1 MLGALV
7 GSLGTSLISGAIDNM
22 FSAQNQARNW
32 QYKQLEMQQQQRY
45 NERNMQKQFEYSTR
59 SWQMQNEYNDPTNAV
74 ARWRAAGVAPQAVF
88 GSSPGGSGVAG
99 SLDTPDSSNPN
110 ASGTQSSRGYAPV
123 MTPAEAINLRNQTK
137 VADSQ
142 VKVNE
147 ANAAKIEA
155 ETEGQTKENKL
166 KDTIQRIKDFES
178 WNAQR
183 VAFWD
188 NIQQRLDAATKSS
201 DLDLKAEMLNKIK
214 QDINESKSREKLNDR
229 QRANYDALEDE
240 IEARIDNLNADT
252 GNIRTDTLLKRI
264 EVGLSGL
271 KRKITEA
278 EVDSAFARAGL
289 AKAERGKAYVDLVR
303 YLTNT
308 DRSGSLFSM
317 LDKYLDSVAGG
328 LGGSREE
335 RRDKLLRKLLPELVD
350 LVE

>member
-7 GSLGTSLISGAIDNM
+7 GSLGTSLISGAIDDM
-22 FSAQNQARNW
+22 FSSQNQARNW

-59 SWQMQNEYNDPTNAV
+59 AWQMQNEYNDPTNAV

-178 WNAQR
+178 WDAQR

-201 DLDLKAEMLNKIK
+201 DLDLKAEMFNKIK

-229 QRANYDALEDE
+229 QRANYDAVEDE
-240 IEARIDNLNADT
+240 IEARINNLNADT
-252 GNIRTDTLLKRI
+252 GNTRTDTLLKRI
-264 EVGLSGL
+264 EVGFTKHRLSQMLLDIGISKTEL
-271 KRKITEA
+271 DAKRLALIRNAIDNGDRSKSFYELAEKAASSIAKIFNKTI
-278 EVDSAFARAGL
+278 S
-289 AKAERGKAYVDLVR
+289 KAEIAIIE
-303 YLTNT
+303 
-308 DRSGSLFSM
+308 
-317 LDKYLDSVAGG
+317 KYMRDMSDS
-328 LGGSREE
+328 
-335 RRDKLLRKLLPELVD
+335 D
-350 LVE
+350 